1 MSVVVLGS
9 IFVDIKGYPTDNFIP
24 GAGRNAGRVKYVHG
38 GVSRNIAEDLGNMG
52 LSPVFLS
59 LVDDSGVGADVIARL
74 KSHGVNTDYVRQVQ
88 GGMGTWLAVFDN
100 SNDVAASVS
109 VRPNLSPLMDVLRD
123 NGDEIFARADSVL
136 LEMDMESELCAE
148 IFRLSEKHGKRI
160 YAAVS
165 NINIALE
172 RRDFVRRLSCLVC
185 NRIEAE
191 IFFSVPFGHMEL
203 QALAVELSERIVAAR
218 IPAMVVTLGG
228 DGAIWADIDGN
239 YGICQPINVPVAD
252 TTGAGDAF
260 FAGTAAGLTYGK
272 TLAESCDIGTRLA
285 SAVICTVDNTCPR
298 FMPKEFGL

>member
-1 MSVVVLGS
+1 
-9 IFVDIKGYPTDNFIP
+9 
-24 GAGRNAGRVKYVHG
+24 
-38 GVSRNIAEDLGNMG
+38 MG

-191 IFFSVPFGHMEL
+191 IFFSVPFGHMEP